1 MEDSDGALIA
11 FSWHGLLLVSTAD
24 CASIAFTWH
33 VLLLIWASA
42 DRLDPISSSS
52 SSEKGKQTS
61 FVLEL

>member
-11 FSWHGLLLVSTAD
+11 FSWHDLLLVSTAD
-24 CASIAFTWH
+24 CALIAFTWH
-33 VLLLIWASA
+33 GLLLIWTSA
-42 DRLDPISSSS
+42 DRLDPIASS